1 MIGRL
6 VAVARLAACA
16 LVVGIPG
23 QLRAQ
28 ASLELS
34 TGRAVQTAEL
44 DRSQGFAAFR
54 ATALT
59 DLGWRVGR
67 ADDVWRVDH
76 PLSSVEV
83 TVRAGSPI
91 VAWADGLV
99 QLTYEPYERE
109 GELFLPLQFATDVV
123 PDRMATR
130 FRAVGSTRLEA
141 VQPDPGPV
149 DPADLRF
156 VVVID
161 PGHGGEDPGAMG
173 VGGAREKDVALA
185 FARVLADSLRARGDR
200 FEVHLTRERDVLV
213 PLWQR
218 GEIATRLKGDRPGVF
233 LSIHANALA
242 RREVRGVETYWL
254 SEARTEH
261 ERRVAALE
269 NAPLALE
276 RPQLVHDDPGLGF
289 ILNELRNLDHQHW
302 SSDLAGVVQRALAG
316 VHPGPDRGV
325 KQAPLAMLTTALMP
339 SALLE
344 LGFIT
349 HRDEE
354 RLIASPEFHRRAAGA
369 LAAALETFAGRYPPG
384 RAQLRGSA
392 R

>member
-1 MIGRL
+1 MRGRL
-6 VAVARLAACA
+6 AVFGACLLLLASASPKQAEAQGA
-16 LVVGIPG
+16 LEVSRG
-23 QLRAQ
+23 
-28 ASLELS
+28 S
-34 TGRAVQTAEL
+34 AVHTVPL
-44 DRSQGFAAFR
+44 DRSQGFAAFP

-59 DLGWRVGR
+59 EVGWRVGR
-67 ADDVWRVDH
+67 TADEWRVDH
-76 PLSSVEV
+76 PLSSVQV
-83 TVRAGSPI
+83 TLQAGSP
-91 VAWADGLV
+91 VVSWGAGLV
-99 QLTYEPYERE
+99 QLTYAPYERE
-109 GELFLPLQFATDVV
+109 GELYLPLQFATDVI
-123 PDRMATR
+123 PDRVSSR
-130 FRAVGSTRLEA
+130 FRADGSTRLE
-141 VQPDPGPV
+141 VVLPGSSRA
-149 DPADLRF
+149 DAADLRF

-173 VGGAREKDVALA
+173 VGGTREKDVALA
-185 FARVLADSLRARGDR
+185 FAKVLADSLRAREN
-200 FEVHLTRERDVLV
+200 FEVHLTRETDVLV

-218 GEIATRLKGDRPGVF
+218 GEDATRLKGDRPGVF

-276 RPQLVHDDPGLGF
+276 RPQLVHEDPGLGF
-289 ILNELRNLDHQHW
+289 ILNELRNHDHQHW
-302 SSDLAGVVQRALAG
+302 SSELAGLVQGALAG
-316 VHPGPDRGV
+316 VHPGPNRGV

-354 RLIASPEFHRRAAGA
+354 RLIASSDFHRRAAGA
-369 LAAALETFAGRYPPG
+369 LAAALEAFAERYPPG
-384 RAQLRGSA
+384 RANLRSGA